1 MAVVRKRR
9 RNMSLQYSVIA
20 FIVLLIFALLS
31 VTVLFNIKTAV
42 VEGSSIYTPE
52 EIITAGG
59 INGGDNMIRKNM
71 GKAEQTITSELIYI
85 ETAEIKRKLPSSVEI
100 IVTPCTETASLES
113 EDGFMIVSSMGKIL
127 RFSEEPAEG
136 TRIFYGTEPAEGMS
150 PGMIFSSADDEKTKV
165 IFRLMELS
173 EESTFGEQITSYD
186 VRDRLNISCV
196 YDNRIEVDIG
206 VITDADYKFKLANKI
221 ISTSTAPDFEGKLKI
236 FGKAGQLLSNDDLQ
250 QIEDTYEY
258 NITSVTV
265 TEPAESETEP
275 DGESSGNDESGEGT
289 ESTESSAK
297 LNFE

>member
-1 MAVVRKRR
+1 MTAVRKHK
-9 RNMSLQYSVIA
+9 RNMSLQYGVIA
-20 FIVLLIFALLS
+20 FIVLTIFALLS
-31 VTVLFNIKTAV
+31 VTVLFNIETAV
-42 VEGSSIYTPE
+42 VEGSSVYTPE
-52 EIITAGG
+52 EIVMAGG

-71 GKAEQTITSELIYI
+71 GKAEQAITSELIYI

-100 IVTPCTETASLES
+100 IVTPCAETASLEG
-113 EDGFMIVSSMGKIL
+113 EDGFIVVSSLGKIL

-136 TRIFYGTEPAEGMS
+136 TQIFYGSEPAEGLE
-150 PGMIFSSADDEKTKV
+150 PGMIFSSADSEKTEV

-173 EESTFGEQITSYD
+173 GESVFGEQVTSYD

-221 ISTSTAPDFEGKLKI
+221 INTGTAPDFEGRLKI
-236 FGKAGQLLSNDDLQ
+236 FGKAGQLLGKDDLQ

-258 NITSVTV
+258 NLTSVTV
-265 TEPAESETEP
+265 TEPPESETGEN
-275 DGESSGNDESGEGT
+275 GESSGNT
-289 ESTESSAK
+289 ESAETSETSAK